1 MDRTGDQILDRTR
14 DQIHHGARERGLERT
29 PSLLANPDEFTTD
42 TLLCG
47 RVVLF
52 QPTRGFRSSLDPV
65 LLSAF
70 VKPPFGRFVDI
81 GCGAGTLTFLLAARD
96 PVSRGVGVEIQP
108 RLAAFAAAGRERN
121 GLNGR
126 IDVLHAD
133 VRRVAGRAPLP
144 GGTFD
149 LVASNPPFR
158 PVAAGRTSPDPE
170 RAQARH
176 ELSLTMEDLLSAA
189 SALLHPRGRFAVIYP
204 ADRLDSLLACLPSHG
219 LEPTRVRMV
228 VSRPDRAPSR
238 LLLEAMPSAG
248 AGGQPVRTEK
258 PLTLHEAAGG
268 YTREVRAMLGEVGV
282 ERI

>member
-1 MDRTGDQILDRTR
+1 MYRTRNDTHDRTR
-14 DQIHHGARERGLERT
+14 EQMRERT
-29 PSLLANPDEFTTD
+29 PSPLATPNEFTTD

-70 VKPPFGRFVDI
+70 VTPPFGRFVDI

-96 PVSRGVGVEIQP
+96 QSARGVGVEIQP

-121 GLNGR
+121 GLDRR

-144 GGTFD
+144 AGAFD

-176 ELSLTMEDLLSAA
+176 ELSLTMDDLLAAA
-189 SALLHPRGRFAVIYP
+189 SALLQPRGRFAVIYP
-204 ADRLDSLLACLPSHG
+204 AERLGSLLAQLPEHG
-219 LEPTRVRMV
+219 LAPTRVRMV
-228 VSRPDRAPSR
+228 VSRPDRPPSR
-238 LLLEAMPSAG
+238 LLLEATPLAG
-248 AGGQPVRTEK
+248 RVAAGGQPLETEE
-258 PLTLHEAAGG
+258 PLTLHEAGGG

-282 ERI
+282 EPA